1 MNLNIGYDNIIK
13 IGPLSSIM
21 NRIKNREN
29 IIIKATDFIENTV
42 GWDCYYKSLSQCLYG
57 SEIYHFLL
65 RQKTHESSHKKK
77 TNIIIME

>member
-29 IIIKATDFIENTV
+29 IFIKATEFIENT
-42 GWDCYYKSLSQCLYG
+42 GGGDCYYKSLSQCLYG
-57 SEIYHFLL
+57 SEIYHFSIK
-65 RQKTHESSHKKK
+65 QKYMKVCIKKRL
-77 TNIIIME
+77 I